1 MFTTG
6 LLLDLVFDFANFSAW
21 VFVVGQCLTLL
32 FLGLSLMNLSHD
44 YLVTI
49 FIFTVLSANQVNLL
63 IHPKAFH
70 VLVYWVGLSPLAL
83 TGIAKRS
90 KLILWIGV
98 LAAYIVANGVIINQ
112 KIGPYSLV
120 ISPTLFIVAGLFF
133 LFTTTAIAFFFSFTQ
148 NLTWRRMSEKNI
160 ELAKLS
166 EEIEQQNIQLKD
178 YNETLE
184 ARVYER
190 TKALE
195 YQNRQLAEYAY
206 INSHLVRGPLAR
218 IIGLTNLISRTPK
231 TAEQQELIENLNQAS
246 AELDSVI
253 FSINNALIRQQE
265 FDRKTLKDE
274 TDVLADE

>member
-6 LLLDLVFDFANFSAW
+6 LVLDLVFDFANFSAW
-21 VFVVGQCLTLL
+21 VFVAGQCLTLL
-32 FLGLSLMNLSHD
+32 FLGLSLINFPHD
-44 YLVTI
+44 YQITI
-49 FIFTVLSANQVNLL
+49 FVFTFLLANQVNLWF
-63 IHPKAFH
+63 HPKAFH

-90 KLILWIGV
+90 KLAIWIGV
-98 LAAYIVANGVIINQ
+98 LAAYIIVNGLTINQ
-112 KIGPYSLV
+112 KVGPYSLV
-120 ISPTLFIVAGLFF
+120 LNPTLFIVAGLFF
-133 LFTTTAIAFFFSFTQ
+133 LFTTTAIAFFFSYTQ

-166 EEIEQQNIQLKD
+166 EEIEQQNIQLKN

-184 ARVYER
+184 ARVHER

-195 YQNRQLAEYAY
+195 HQNSQLAEYAY

-218 IIGLTNLISRTPK
+218 IIGLTNLISRTSQ

-274 TDVLADE
+274 SDVLADE